1 MTTRSARLALPAV
14 GDVIRYAYLWS
25 HEHEAGREEASK
37 DRPAAVVALVRIADD
52 HHEVAV
58 IPITSSAPDDP
69 REAVEIPP
77 ATRARLGLQEEA
89 CWVVVSEFNVF
100 AWPGPDLRPVTLGS
114 SSVVYGQLPPKLMAR
129 IREAFAAWRKLRPQ
143 RTIRRTE

>member
-25 HEHEAGREEASK
+25 HEHETGREEASK
-37 DRPAAVVALVRIADD
+37 DRPAAVVALVRVADD

-69 REAVEIPP
+69 RAAVEIPP

-100 AWPGPDLRPVTLGS
+100 AWPGPDLRPVAPGS
-114 SSVVYGQLPPKLMAR
+114 NSVVYGALPAKLMTR
-129 IREAFAAWRKLRPQ
+129 IREAFAAWRKHRPQ
-143 RTIRRTE
+143 RTIRRSE